1 MNYLNILIHKIEY
14 FNKKRLIK
22 CVKTLFKFN
31 RTLRKFFVSR
41 IKSASNIVELEL
53 IRLGLVDYIQKNV
66 KLDLNDLTFIS
77 KYAIY

>member
-77 KYAIY
+77 KYAI